1 MNDGE
6 KSPMDGDADLFD
18 LPEGE
23 EVVPDEQTISTIQ
36 TIASR
41 LQGEENEAVEA
52 QAPPIRCKS
61 DTDPNKLGF
70 FIIRRL
76 EETDHVEIQTIGP
89 QALSKACL
97 AFIQAQKILVQYTS
111 GAVIV
116 NRFNVRKLQMRND
129 EERTAILMRV
139 WAIPTKYAL

>member
-1 MNDGE
+1 MTDE
-6 KSPMDGDADLFD
+6 DKSPMDGEVDLFD
-18 LPEGE
+18 LPEGTE
-23 EVVPDEQTISTIQ
+23 LVPDEQTISTLQ
-36 TIASR
+36 AIASR
-41 LQGEENEAVEA
+41 VKVKDEEVDD
-52 QAPPIRCKS
+52 QQTPPIRCKS

-76 EETDHVEIQTIGP
+76 EEVDHVEVQTIGP

>member
-1 MNDGE
+1 MSDGD
-6 KSPMDGDADLFD
+6 KSPMDGEADLFD
-18 LPEGE
+18 LPEGTDL
-23 EVVPDEQTISTIQ
+23 VPDDQTIST
-36 TIASR
+36 
-41 LQGEENEAVEA
+41 LQNITQRVKRKEEEPED
-52 QAPPIRCKS
+52 QALPPIRCKS

-76 EETDHVEIQTIGP
+76 EEVDHVEIQTIGP

-97 AFIQAQKILVQYTS
+97 AFVQAQKIIAQYTS

-116 NRFNVRKLQMRND
+116 NRINVRKLQMRND
-129 EERTAILMRV
+129 EERTAILMRI